1 MPPSVV
7 LPSTLLLTLLL
18 ATGLT
23 FFLRASSK
31 DRTMAMVI
39 SSYRPSL
46 QLLRDL
52 DHWLAERGWRV
63 AHSHPEQRRLVYE
76 GHVAASV
83 PLAVLLAFLGCS
95 GGAALGLVISQA
107 LTNSALSWSLFLGL
121 VGLTAAPVYLRRA
134 QRQEQLEIQLITPD
148 QVVPSR
154 LVMRVHRDELLA
166 VETELGKTLQ
176 LQFTPC
182 TIGVSFA

>member
-18 ATGLT
+18 AIGLV

-31 DRTMAMVI
+31 DRTTAMFI

-52 DHWLAERGWRV
+52 DHWLAARGWHVVRTQ
-63 AHSHPEQRRLVYE
+63 PEQRHLVYE
-76 GHVAASV
+76 GHVAASM
-83 PLAVLLAFLGCS
+83 PLAVLLAFLGCV
-95 GGAALGLVISQA
+95 GGAALGLVMIQVLPSSGPSWPLA
-107 LTNSALSWSLFLGL
+107 LGVLG
-121 VGLTAAPVYLRRA
+121 VTAAPVYLRRA
-134 QRQEQLEIQLITPD
+134 QRQEKLEIRLLTPD

-166 VETELGKTLQ
+166 VEAELGKTLQ
-176 LQFTPC
+176 LQLTPC
-182 TIGVSFA
+182 TTGTSFE

>member
-18 ATGLT
+18 STGLV

-31 DRTMAMVI
+31 DRTTAMVI

-46 QLLRDL
+46 PLLRDL
-52 DHWLAERGWRV
+52 DNWLAKRGWQVVRTR
-63 AHSHPEQRRLVYE
+63 PEQRHLVYG

-83 PLAVLLAFLGCS
+83 PLAVLLAVLGCC
-95 GGAALGLVISQA
+95 GGLALGLVIGQVLPGSHPWP
-107 LTNSALSWSLFLGL
+107 LGLGL
-121 VGLTAAPVYLRRA
+121 VGLPAAPVYLHRA
-134 QRQEQLEIQLITPD
+134 QRREQLEIRLLTPD

-166 VETELGKTLQ
+166 VEAALGKTLQ

-182 TIGVSFA
+182 TTGLSLE

>member
-18 ATGLT
+18 AAGLV

-39 SSYRPSL
+39 SSYRPPL
-46 QLLRDL
+46 QVLRQL
-52 DHWLAERGWRV
+52 DSWLAQRGWHVIRT
-63 AHSHPEQRRLVYE
+63 HPERRHLVYE

-83 PLAVLLAFLGCS
+83 PLAVLLALLGCC
-95 GGAALGLVISQA
+95 GGVALGLVISQVLPQTHRWPLA
-107 LTNSALSWSLFLGL
+107 LGL
-121 VGLTAAPVYLRRA
+121 VGLVAVPTYLRRA
-134 QRQEQLEIQLITPD
+134 QRQEQLEIRLLTPD

-166 VETELGKTLQ
+166 VEAQLGKALQ
-176 LQFTPC
+176 LQLTPC
-182 TIGVSFA
+182 TSGIPFE